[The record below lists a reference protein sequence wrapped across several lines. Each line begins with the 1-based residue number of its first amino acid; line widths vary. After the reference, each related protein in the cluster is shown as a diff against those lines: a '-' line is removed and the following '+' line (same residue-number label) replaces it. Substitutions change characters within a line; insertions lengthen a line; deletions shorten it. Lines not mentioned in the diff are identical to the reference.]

1 MHVMNRL
8 DQGQMH
14 SSDQQTALEDRYYNS
29 QNFEDEYPIND
40 PEVAHAATKIQ
51 AQFRGHK
58 ARRNLEKMKQEQP
71 TEDEQ
76 YQKPSSLPISELKQ
90 EENKQY
96 KGFEEEEVSEEEKRQ
111 LERAA
116 LSIQAQFRGFQVR
129 KTLRDTPDSTNEQ
142 NDSDYKQ
149 QQQQQQQQ
157 EYDNNHDKTSTLSS
171 SRISD
176 HRDLGENLR
185 LHHEIEVDKS
195 NDIDRSHIEREPTSS
210 SQDFERHQGIFHDS
224 NFNREQQGDSFNDD
238 DDDMSDPNLDKAAT
252 RIQASYRGY
261 KIRKELG
268 SPTGGHPN
276 MGHDQQHPSS
286 TSPEAH
292 KEFDD
297 ARNKNILSPSAE
309 DNKVPEEHEEEEDNA
324 AAVKIQAAYRGY
336 RVRKDLEK

>member
-1 MHVMNRL
+1 MNRL
-8 DQGQMH
+8 DQGQMYP
-14 SSDQQTALEDRYYNS
+14 SDQQTTIEDRYYNS
-29 QNFEDEYPIND
+29 QNFENEYPIND
-40 PEVAHAATKIQ
+40 PEVSHAATKIQ

-58 ARRNLEKMKQEQP
+58 ARRNLEKIKQESQQIN
-71 TEDEQ
+71 EDDQ
-76 YQKPSSLPISELKQ
+76 YQKPLSLPISELKQ

-129 KTLRDTPDSTNEQ
+129 KSLRDTSDNTNEQ
-142 NDSDYKQ
+142 NDSYYK
-149 QQQQQQQQ
+149 QQQQ

-171 SRISD
+171 NRISD
-176 HRDLGENLR
+176 HHDLGENLR
-185 LHHEIEVDKS
+185 LHHEIEVEKS
-195 NDIDRSHIEREPTSS
+195 NDIDQPHIEREPTSS
-210 SQDFERHQGIFHDS
+210 SQDFERHQGILHDS
-224 NFNREQQGDSFNDD
+224 NFNREQQGDSFND

-276 MGHDQQHPSS
+276 MGHDQQNPSS
-286 TSPEAH
+286 TSPETH
-292 KEFDD
+292 KEYDN
-297 ARNKNILSPSAE
+297 ALNKNILSPSAE

-336 RVRKDLEK
+336 RARKDLEK